1 MLLQVTDAFGSYPES
16 DSVVLKELVS
26 GFSITASLVCDA
38 VGNTVSPGGSSA
50 GLGNQTD
57 LALLITLRRQA
68 QVILT
73 SGSTFRADKY
83 RFPKQADLAVLT
95 NTTIDIEVPAGQKL
109 LIESSGYRGAMQHLK
124 DSGYS
129 RIHVEYG
136 LTGISALA
144 LAGDLDALLLSSP
157 SRSGVQALA
166 DQMTLEPAI
175 IELSDLC
182 IGLVAWQPAMVRA

>member
-1 MLLQVTDAFGSYPES
+1 LLQVTDAFGSYKES

-38 VGNTVSPGGSSA
+38 AGNTVSPSGSSA
-50 GLGNQTD
+50 GLGNKTD
-57 LALLITLRRQA
+57 LALLVALRRQA

-83 RFPKQADLAVLT
+83 RFPKHADLAVLSSRSV
-95 NTTIDIEVPAGQKL
+95 DFEGPAGQEL
-109 LIESSGYRGAMQHLK
+109 LIKNSGYREALQDLK
-124 DSGYS
+124 GSGYS

-144 LAGDLDALLLSSP
+144 LAGYLDALLLSSP
-157 SRSGVQALA
+157 SPSGVKALA
-166 DQMTLEPAI
+166 DQMMLKPTI

-182 IGLVAWQPAMVRA
+182 IGLVAWQPTMVRA

>member
-1 MLLQVTDAFGSYPES
+1 LLLQVTDAFGSYKES

-38 VGNTVSPGGSSA
+38 AGSTVSPSGSSA
-50 GLGNQTD
+50 GLGNKTD
-57 LALLITLRRQA
+57 LALLVALRRQA

-83 RFPKQADLAVLT
+83 RFPKHADLAVLS
-95 NTTIDIEVPAGQKL
+95 NRSVDIEVPAGQEL
-109 LIESSGYRGAMQHLK
+109 LIKHSGYREALQDLK
-124 DSGYS
+124 GSGYS

-144 LAGDLDALLLSSP
+144 QAGDLDALSLSSP
-157 SRSGVQALA
+157 FPSGVKALS
-166 DQMTLEPAI
+166 DQMMLKPTI

-182 IGLVAWQPAMVRA
+182 IGLVAWQPTMVRA

>member
-1 MLLQVTDAFGSYPES
+1 MLLQVTDAFGSYKES

-38 VGNTVSPGGSSA
+38 AGNTVSPSGSSA
-50 GLGNQTD
+50 GLGNKTD
-57 LALLITLRRQA
+57 LALLVALRRQA

-83 RFPKQADLAVLT
+83 RFPKHADLAVLS
-95 NTTIDIEVPAGQKL
+95 NGSVDIEVPAGQEL
-109 LIESSGYRGAMQHLK
+109 LIKNSGYREALQDLK
-124 DSGYS
+124 GSGYS

-136 LTGISALA
+136 LTGISTLA

-157 SRSGVQALA
+157 SSSGVKALA
-166 DQMTLEPAI
+166 DQMMLKPTI
-175 IELSDLC
+175 VELSDLC
-182 IGLVAWQPAMVRA
+182 IGLVAWQPTMVRA